1 MTSVSDARP
10 SLPEAESRS
19 NGRLHPATAASLAVV
34 IPTRNEVENISPLL
48 DELDA
53 VLPEETEIIFVDDST
68 DETPATIEVER
79 GRRARP
85 ITLVHRSARASGD
98 GLAGAVAHGLR
109 LAMADWVCVLDAD
122 LVSTRRGSYRECS
135 SGRRQAEWM

>member
-34 IPTRNEVENISPLL
+34 IPTRNEVENIRPLL

-68 DETPATIEVER
+68 DETPARSRSNAPAGPGPSHSCTAPRER
-79 GRRARP
+79 AVTALRAPLPMACGWRWP
-85 ITLVHRSARASGD
+85 IGCACSMRTF
-98 GLAGAVAHGLR
+98 
-109 LAMADWVCVLDAD
+109 
-122 LVSTRRGSYRECS
+122 STRRGSYRECS